1 MSHSPLPAVPNLA
14 NDPSARFFGAIGL
27 APGMRVLDLG
37 CGQGDLSRF
46 VTTLVG
52 PGGEVVGVDRSEA
65 ALTAARA
72 AAIDP
77 HAAPIRYDTAD
88 LAGPLSNLG
97 HFDAIVGRRVLMYL
111 PDAAATL
118 AELARLAAPGA
129 LVAFQEHARI
139 GLPAG
144 LGDLPEHRRL
154 YDWMWRM
161 ITAEG
166 GDATLALRLV
176 ELMRAAGFAI
186 DQARSEGV
194 LLQPGT
200 PSFLPS
206 LAAALLPRLVACRVA
221 TADEVALD
229 TLADRLDEERWVVGG
244 TIVWDLAILVS
255 AHATH

>member
-46 VTTLVG
+46 VATLVG
-52 PGGEVVGVDRSEA
+52 PGGDVVGVDRSEA

-88 LAGPLSNLG
+88 LAGPLSDLG
-97 HFDAIVGRRVLMYL
+97 RFDAIVGRRVLMYL

-118 AELARLAAPGA
+118 AELPRLAAPGG

-166 GDATLALRLV
+166 GDATLGLRLI